1 MISYSSPSR
10 LSRIY
15 CFYSGDISI
24 EEFSNAL
31 SQSAVLRNVADK
43 LDENQIIGLKENH
56 DMLLLAFKY
65 LDVDRSGAIDREEFQ
80 RGVDLLNSKMSSSG
94 GRLVEDP
101 EELFDLM
108 DIDGDGEIGKLI
120 DEGCTY
126 STFCI

>member
-1 MISYSSPSR
+1 M
-10 LSRIY
+10 
-15 CFYSGDISI
+15 
-24 EEFSNAL
+24 